1 MIYFVFYIFFVNMYL
16 IIIIIIFLKSF
27 IIVDVN
33 CIFLNKN
40 EIIIFLIINSKSV
53 IFIVILKEIFFMD
66 FVEKVNI
73 YNVFLLKK
81 KE

>member
-1 MIYFVFYIFFVNMYL
+1 MYL
-16 IIIIIIFLKSF
+16 KIIIIILKSF

-81 KE
+81 KEWIFNLFFFD

>member
-1 MIYFVFYIFFVNMYL
+1 MYLKL
-16 IIIIIIFLKSF
+16 IIIIIILKSF

-40 EIIIFLIINSKSV
+40 EIIIFLKINSKSI
-53 IFIVILKEIFFMD
+53 IFIVILKENFFMD

-81 KE
+81 KIEYFVFF